1 MERLGAQL
9 REETWKEMTRS
20 LSLARMIRSMV
31 DGGGVN
37 AGTPAY
43 EICARVADEWG
54 IAHDVNRPVLP
65 WACIVPRSWT
75 RDQTVASSSGG
86 GFLVDQRVGD
96 TSPFARAFRLARLG
110 AQVVVGLR
118 SNTTFPR
125 VSTSSAFH
133 WLTNEGSTVTESD
146 QVFGALA
153 GSPKQGGVVTTYSRQ
168 LDLQSAAVE
177 DVLRADLMGEVGRGV
192 DTAAVS
198 ADGSAGQPVGIL
210 NTSGVGSESGT
221 SLAWAGV
228 LAMQKAAA
236 DANVDETADAW
247 LGATDV
253 RALLAARERVSGNG
267 AFCWDNGRMAGSPA
281 LASSIMPAGS
291 LIVGDWSRVVLLFWG
306 PGPQIEINPFDP
318 TAFKVG
324 KISMRCLV
332 SVDVLIRQP
341 SCFVKSTSVT

>member
-9 REETWKEMTRS
+9 REETWKQMTRS
-20 LSLARMIRSMV
+20 LSLASMIRGMV
-31 DGGGVN
+31 DGGGVV

-43 EICARVADEWG
+43 EICARVADDYRFT
-54 IAHDVNRPVLP
+54 HDPNRPRLP
-65 WACIVPRSWT
+65 WACFVPRSWT

-110 AQVVVGLR
+110 AQVIVGLR

-125 VSTSSAFH
+125 VSTSSAFG
-133 WLTNEGSTVTESD
+133 WLTNEASTVTESD

-153 GSPKQGGVVTTYSRQ
+153 AAPKQGGVVTTYSRQ
-168 LDLQSAAVE
+168 LDLQSTAVE

-192 DTAAVS
+192 DTAAV
-198 ADGSAGQPVGIL
+198 AGDGTAGAPTGL
-210 NTSGVGSESGT
+210 LTLSGVGSESGT
-221 SLAWAGV
+221 SLAWSGV
-228 LAMQKAAA
+228 LDMQKKAA

-253 RALLAARERVSGNG
+253 RKLLAAREKVAGNG
-267 AFCWDNGRMAGSPA
+267 GFIWSDNRMAGSPA

-306 PGPQIEINPFDP
+306 PGPTIEINPFDP
-318 TAFKVG
+318 TGFKVG
-324 KISMRCLV
+324 KISMRVLV
-332 SVDVLIRQP
+332 SCDVLVRQP
-341 SCFVKSTSVT
+341 SCFVKSTSIT